1 MRNVTILVLALVM
14 LWVPAASAAP
24 QLVTIDVPSA
34 GNVDPREPI
43 LNNGLRDLRANVLLP
58 DGYDGSRAYPVLY
71 LLHGIADDYR
81 TWSDPTQGGV
91 REAVGDADVIV
102 VMPEAGRSLNVDW
115 YSAGPRMRRAWARY
129 YLEELIPQIHARF
142 TILPGRRN
150 HAIAG
155 ISMGGYG
162 ALYLASQLPEYFGA
176 AASLSGIVDIRQAWL
191 SELMYPI
198 ARASHRQIFGP
209 PFGSYVRAHDFLML
223 RDNLRDTRVL
233 ITNGDGIPVP
243 AARDQLLQIIG
254 LGGAEANMKVW
265 SSALARRLRAAD
277 VDVTTW
283 WRRGIHDWWYWRQD
297 VRRMLAE
304 WDPFATVP
312 EAPARWRYTSMMQQ
326 GSAWGIGFAFG
337 ARPAAPLVLRRDG
350 SRLTAEGSGT
360 VTLQTPDGCRRS
372 VALPGTVDLAAA
384 CPG

>member
-1 MRNVTILVLALVM
+1 MRNVTILVLAL
-14 LWVPAASAAP
+14 LTILVPAASAAP
-24 QLVTIDVPSA
+24 QLVTIEVPSA

-71 LLHGIADDYR
+71 LLHGVADDYR
-81 TWSDPTQGGV
+81 TWLDPTQGGA
-91 REAVGDADVIV
+91 RAVAGDEDVIV

-115 YSAGPRMRRAWARY
+115 YSEGPSRRRAWARY
-129 YLEELIPQIHARF
+129 YLQELIPQLHARF
-142 TILPGRRN
+142 RILPGRRH

-191 SELMYPI
+191 SEFMYPI
-198 ARASHRQIFGP
+198 ARASHTQIFGP
-209 PFGSYVRAHDFLML
+209 PYGPYVRAHDFLML
-223 RDNLRDTRVL
+223 RENLRDTRVL

-243 AARDQLLQIIG
+243 AARDQPLQIIG
-254 LGGAEANMKVW
+254 LGGAEATMKVW
-265 SSALARRLRAAD
+265 SAALARRLRAAG

-297 VRRMLAE
+297 VRRMFTE
-304 WDPFATVP
+304 WDPFAAVP
-312 EAPARWRYTSMMQQ
+312 EAPAQWRYTTMMQR
-326 GSAWGIGFAFG
+326 GSAWGIGFDLG
-337 ARPAAPLVLRRDG
+337 ARPAAPLVLRRNG
-350 SRLTAEGSGT
+350 ARLDAEGSGT
-360 VTLQTPDGCRRS
+360 VTLTTPAGCRWS
-372 VALPGTVDLAAA
+372 ITLPGAADLAAP